1 MMLRISSSVLACHFP
16 SRRARGPAP
25 EWAVWAGRPG
35 AIPSSKTRIRETGG
49 ILDTRYLP
57 RRGGRRLV
65 PGLPGHR
72 GALVSQHRHLRLEL
86 PHHPH
91 ERTRQ
96 LRIEL
101 RAGPI
106 LDVRQGLRLRP
117 RLAVGPVGAER
128 VVHVAHVDELAP
140 FVAVA
145 PGLERG
151 IAVPVQHDVV
161 LVGDHGGQIQVF
173 LGAQD
178 EAGAPRGVP
187 GHQSPLRIGETSP
200 PGEDLRRGF
209 YPSDILGQSRGARSP
224 YLARRPPPPPRTP
237 TAPNRMLERRIWRAS
252 VVSIAESVS
261 RASTSSRNCSNSSR
275 LTTSE
280 NSKRWIPASASRCPQ
295 SHALSSRSG
304 SRPNTISS
312 PRNVNSGRDS
322 VACRSFSSRCASSIA
337 RSRAGCPGR

>member
-1 MMLRISSSVLACHFP
+1 MMLRISSSDLACHFP

-65 PGLPGHR
+65 HGLPGHR
-72 GALVSQHRHLRLEL
+72 GALVSEHRHLRLEL

-117 RLAVGPVGAER
+117 RFAVGPVGAER

-140 FVAVA
+140 FVAVS
-145 PGLERG
+145 PELERG
-151 IAVPVQHDVV
+151 IAIPVQHDVV
-161 LVGDHGGQIQVF
+161 LVGDHRSEIQVF

-178 EAGAPRGVP
+178 QAGALRGMLV
-187 GHQSPLRIGETSP
+187 HQ
-200 PGEDLRRGF
+200 
-209 YPSDILGQSRGARSP
+209 ARSESEKRP
-224 YLARRPPPPPRTP
+224 GLVRTSIGIFTLPISWSSPATPKART
-237 TAPNRMLERRIWRAS
+237 
-252 VVSIAESVS
+252 S
-261 RASTSSRNCSNSSR
+261 RAD
-275 LTTSE
+275 
-280 NSKRWIPASASRCPQ
+280 
-295 SHALSSRSG
+295 
-304 SRPNTISS
+304 S
-312 PRNVNSGRDS
+312 PRDS
-322 VACRSFSSRCASSIA
+322 A
-337 RSRAGCPGR
+337 RAIVRTATFIEWVVVY